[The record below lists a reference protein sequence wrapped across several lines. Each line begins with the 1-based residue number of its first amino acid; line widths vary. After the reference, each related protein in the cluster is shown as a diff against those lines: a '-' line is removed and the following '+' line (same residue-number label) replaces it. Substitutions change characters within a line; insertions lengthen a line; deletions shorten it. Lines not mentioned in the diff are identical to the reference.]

1 MQNSPRILSLDAFRG
16 LTIAAMLIVNNMGD
30 YSNAYAPLRHAAWH
44 GWTPTD
50 LIFPFFVFILGAA
63 IPLSQGRRLAEGTAR
78 NTLLFKILRRSLIIF
93 ALGFLIHLV
102 PDFNFATVRIPGVL
116 QRIALCYL
124 GASLIHLYCPRW
136 AWFSLAIF
144 LLALHTALLVFVSV
158 PGYGAGVLGPQG
170 NLAWYL
176 DSTLLGA
183 HTYEHAIVRGF
194 DPEGILSTLTA
205 VASALVGV
213 MAGERLISREREVKK
228 SADLLGAGL
237 VCLIAGLL
245 LDRIVPINKNLWTA
259 SYVLF
264 TGGAALVLLVLFVRL
279 VDVKGRLAAV
289 KPFLVL
295 GSNSIAVYFLS
306 SFVAKL
312 LSSIKIA
319 STDGTSAS
327 LKSLIYSGVFASWMD
342 PYAASFAYAFTYMLI
357 WLGVMWVM
365 YKKEIFIKI

>member
-1 MQNSPRILSLDAFRG
+1 MQNSRRILSLDAFRG
-16 LTIAAMLIVNNMGD
+16 LTIAAMLVVNNMGD
-30 YSNAYAPLRHAAWH
+30 YSSAYAPLRHAAWH

-63 IPLSQGRRLAEGTAR
+63 IPLSQGKRIAEGAAKTA
-78 NTLLFKILRRSLIIF
+78 LLLKILRRSLIIF

-102 PDFNFATVRIPGVL
+102 PDFNLATVRIPGVL

-124 GASLIHLYCPRW
+124 FAALAHLYCPRC
-136 AWFSLAIF
+136 AWFSLAIL
-144 LLALHTALLVFVSV
+144 LLALHSALLLFVPV
-158 PGYGAGVLGPQG
+158 PGYGAGVLDPQG

-205 VASALVGV
+205 VTSAIIGV
-213 MAGERLISREREVKK
+213 LAGERLVSQEREVKK
-228 SADLLGAGL
+228 SADLLFGGIICLAAGF
-237 VCLIAGLL
+237 L
-245 LDRIVPINKNLWTA
+245 LDRFIPINKNLWTA
-259 SYVLF
+259 SYVLC
-264 TGGAALVLLVLFVRL
+264 TGGAACVLLVFFVRL

-289 KPFLVL
+289 RPFLVL
-295 GSNSIAVYFLS
+295 GCNSIAAYFLS

-319 STDGTSAS
+319 STDGTSVS
-327 LKSLIYSGVFASWMD
+327 LKSLIYSGLFASWME
-342 PYAASFAYAFTYMLI
+342 PYAASFSYAFMYMLI
-357 WLGVMWVM
+357 WLGLMWVM
-365 YKKEIFIKI
+365 YKKEIFIKV